1 MTTGTVLV
9 QDALAKRFVTAPNEE
24 PDADQLAFGLR
35 WLNRMMES
43 WGAQKPLLY
52 TITEETFT
60 LTPSTASYSTTNLTD
75 GRPASVDYMFNRLSN
90 VDYPCQLVDNQT
102 YADVQ
107 YKPVD
112 AVPTLCYY
120 NDGFPN
126 GTFNFYPRPY
136 AAFECHVFVRR
147 VLTGTIT
154 ATTDVL
160 LPPGYEAAIVDNLA
174 VYYPFAVPASPDM
187 KRDAKNGKDLLK
199 IANYEPLISK
209 VAVRSNYSVNNDL
222 PYSGF

>member
-9 QDALAKRFVTAPNEE
+9 QDALQKRFILAPNQEADE
-24 PDADQLAFGLR
+24 DQLATGLR
-35 WLNRMMES
+35 WLNRMLES
-43 WGAQKPLLY
+43 WGAQKPMLY

-60 LTPSTASYSTTNLTD
+60 LTPSTASYSTSLLAS
-75 GRPASVDYMFNRLSN
+75 GRPASVDYLFNRLSS
-90 VDYPCQLVDNQT
+90 VDYPCKLVDNQT

-120 NDGFPN
+120 NDGYPN
-126 GTFNFYPRPY
+126 GTFYFYPRPY

-147 VLTGTIT
+147 VLTSTIT
-154 ATTDVL
+154 ATTDVA

-174 VYYPFAVPASPDM
+174 VYYPFAVPATPDM
-187 KRDAKNGKDLLK
+187 KRDAMNGKKLLK

-209 VAVRSNYSVNNDL
+209 VAVNSGYSVNNDF